1 MNEIRIVKTFADGSR
16 IRYDKSP
23 SFGPASAR
31 ETYIYSSKQQI
42 GDNSWVIFDTSS
54 PIEMPLDPDCVLAEL
69 KYRI

>member
-1 MNEIRIVKTFADGSR
+1 MAEIRVIKSFADGSR

-42 GDNSWVIFDTSS
+42 DDNSWVILDTSS
-54 PIEMPLDPDCVLAEL
+54 PIEMPISADCV
-69 KYRI
+69 